1 MLLNNSENNKKISV
15 YFLFEILRCGKLIQ
29 IQHINSNFHYVIYYV
44 SFIYLFVYMHRHH
57 IVMVLQVLIEFMR
70 SVFRHLQNEM
80 IPKSQNNFNNL
91 KHAFINCGFVLC
103 ALYYYTDRG
112 SLLNIMMM
120 SKNISCLSNVT
131 LSKN

>member
-1 MLLNNSENNKKISV
+1 
-15 YFLFEILRCGKLIQ
+15 
-29 IQHINSNFHYVIYYV
+29 
-44 SFIYLFVYMHRHH
+44 
-57 IVMVLQVLIEFMR
+57 MR

-103 ALYYYTDRG
+103 VLYYFTDRG

-120 SKNISCLSNVT
+120 SKKYIMLIKYYVKQGPNNVIPCNCIRFWVLCYFKDYGNQGYVKPRPTVISI
-131 LSKN
+131 K